1 MKVECKAIRK
11 GSVILDAT
19 TREVIEKC
27 ASISKAKKWSWS
39 FQRANG
45 GLGLGSLRVESK

>member
-1 MKVECKAIRK
+1 MQAQCTVIRK
-11 GSVILDAT
+11 GRLLLDAA
-19 TREVIEKC
+19 TRKPIKNF

-45 GLGLGSLRVESK
+45 GLGCGVLRVEPS